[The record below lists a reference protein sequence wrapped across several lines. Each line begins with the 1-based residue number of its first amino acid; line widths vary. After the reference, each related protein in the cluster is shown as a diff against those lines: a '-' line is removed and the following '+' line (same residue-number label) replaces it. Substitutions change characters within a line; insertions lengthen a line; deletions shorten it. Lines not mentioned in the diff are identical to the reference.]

1 MPHKWVS
8 PAELDHPFRN
18 YKLFQS
24 QNEGIVNFN
33 DQKISE
39 ELKEDIPNNDPAIKK
54 SHFDNIFTIQ
64 SISSSESR
72 VRMDVPKMISFL
84 REKSND
90 KIYLLYYIY
99 LMIISLS
106 TSYKE
111 YEILHIKMV

>member
-54 SHFDNIFTIQ
+54 SHFENIFKI
-64 SISSSESR
+64 EGNNR
-72 VRMDVPKMISFL
+72 VKMDVPNMISFL
-84 REKSND
+84 REKSTY
-90 KIYLLYYIY
+90 KIYLLNYY
-99 LMIISLS
+99 M
-106 TSYKE
+106 
-111 YEILHIKMV
+111 